1 MFSKKTKILFN
12 KTRSLFTMIRLLL
25 QSKIVN
31 HLSSIRLIPS
41 LLQSKTVNHQSSI
54 KYPLFF
60 LFFSVC
66 GFAQQISSSIDSSQ
80 IKIGSQFNLTIKASV
95 NAKDKVVFP
104 NAQNFG
110 ALEVLESY
118 PIDTVKNNSQYELIK
133 KYGLTQFDSGR
144 YLIPKLVVKI
154 NQKDFQT
161 DSLSILVNNVK
172 VDTTKQ
178 QMYDIKN
185 IIATEEE
192 PSSEW
197 WKLLVLLALIVASG
211 FGSYFIIKKLQN
223 GKVKEEEFF
232 ASPIEKAIAYL
243 QNLDKK
249 QLVQKGD
256 IKEYYSEMT
265 DIARTY
271 IEESVHIPAMESTSS
286 ELMDSL
292 KKAISNKKMFVGRE
306 ELDKFRLVLENS
318 DLVKFAKSKPLQFEI
333 EKDKSII
340 DKFILIVDKALP
352 RKEAEAETLFAE
364 EVRRKELKK
373 QKFMRTAISVG
384 IASVLFVISLGIF
397 AYTFG
402 LDYLKEH
409 HIGYTTEELLEK
421 EWITSEYG
429 EPAIVI
435 ETPKVLKR
443 NNDEKIQN
451 NLPENVK
458 STNRFIYGS
467 IIDDFSI
474 VLVTTAFKDTT
485 KLDLEIALEID
496 LKELERFGA
505 KNIITKLA
513 DFENVKGLSGKKS
526 YGTFN
531 AFNDIRKEDQ
541 KMSYEILVFAQPGG
555 AQEFFLIY
563 KEDDE
568 HAKKIMEKIQNS
580 IELRKAKQ

>member
-1 MFSKKTKILFN
+1 MKKTIYFYIALLFGFLGSAQKI
-12 KTRSLFTMIRLLL
+12 TT
-25 QSKIVN
+25 
-31 HLSSIRLIPS
+31 
-41 LLQSKTVNHQSSI
+41 
-54 KYPLFF
+54 
-60 LFFSVC
+60 
-66 GFAQQISSSIDSSQ
+66 AIDSSQ

-104 NAQNFG
+104 NAKNFG

-144 YLIPKLVVKI
+144 YLIPKLVIKI
-154 NQKDFQT
+154 NNTAFQT
-161 DSLSILVNNVK
+161 DSLSIVINNVK

-185 IIATEEE
+185 IIATEEK
-192 PSSEW
+192 PMSEW
-197 WKLLVLLALIVASG
+197 WKLLVLLALIIASG

-256 IKEYYSEMT
+256 VKEYYSEMT

-271 IEESVHIPAMESTSS
+271 IEESVHVPAMESTSS
-286 ELMDSL
+286 ELMDAL
-292 KKAISNKKMFVGRE
+292 KKAISEKKMFVNRE
-306 ELDKFRLVLENS
+306 ELDKFRQVLENS

-333 EKDKSII
+333 EKDKSIV
-340 DKFILIVDKALP
+340 DKFLLIVDKALP
-352 RKEAEAETLFAE
+352 RTEEQAEALFAE

-384 IASVLFVISLGIF
+384 IAVVLFVISVGIF

-458 STNRFIYGS
+458 STNRFMYGS

-474 VLVTTAFKDTT
+474 ILVTTAFKDTT
-485 KLDLEIALEID
+485 KLDLEVALETD

-505 KNIITKLA
+505 KNIIVKTA

-526 YGTFN
+526 YGSFT
-531 AFNDIRKEDQ
+531 AFNDITKEDQ

-568 HAKKIMEKIQNS
+568 HAKQIMEKIQNS
-580 IELRKAKQ
+580 IELRKAKK

>member
-1 MFSKKTKILFN
+1 MKKTIYFYIALLFGFLGSAQKI
-12 KTRSLFTMIRLLL
+12 TT
-25 QSKIVN
+25 
-31 HLSSIRLIPS
+31 
-41 LLQSKTVNHQSSI
+41 
-54 KYPLFF
+54 
-60 LFFSVC
+60 
-66 GFAQQISSSIDSSQ
+66 AIDSSQ
-80 IKIGSQFNLTIKASV
+80 IKIGSQFNLTLKASV

-104 NAQNFG
+104 NAKNFG

-144 YLIPKLVVKI
+144 YLIPKLIVKI
-154 NQKDFQT
+154 NQKEFQT
-161 DSLSILVNNVK
+161 DSLSIVVNNVK

-178 QMYDIKN
+178 QMYDIKD

-197 WKLLVLLALIVASG
+197 WKLLVLLALIIASG
-211 FGSYFIIKKLQN
+211 FASYFIIKKLQK

-256 IKEYYSEMT
+256 VKEYYSEMT

-271 IEESVHIPAMESTSS
+271 IEESIHIPAMESTSS
-286 ELMDSL
+286 ELMNSL
-292 KKAISNKKMFVGRE
+292 KKAISDKKMFVSRE
-306 ELDKFRLVLENS
+306 ELDKFRQVLENS

-333 EKDKSII
+333 EKDKSIV
-340 DKFILIVDKALP
+340 DKFLLIVDKALP
-352 RKEAEAETLFAE
+352 RTEEQAEALFAE

-384 IASVLFVISLGIF
+384 IAVVLFVISVGIF

-458 STNRFIYGS
+458 STNRFMYGS

-485 KLDLEIALEID
+485 KIDLEVALEND

-505 KNIITKLA
+505 KNIIVKTA

-526 YGTFN
+526 YGSFT
-531 AFNDIRKEDQ
+531 AFNDITKEDQ

-568 HAKKIMEKIQNS
+568 HAKQIMEKIQNS
-580 IELRKAKQ
+580 IELRKAKK

>member
-1 MFSKKTKILFN
+1 MKKTIYFYIALLFGFLGSAQKI
-12 KTRSLFTMIRLLL
+12 TT
-25 QSKIVN
+25 
-31 HLSSIRLIPS
+31 
-41 LLQSKTVNHQSSI
+41 
-54 KYPLFF
+54 
-60 LFFSVC
+60 
-66 GFAQQISSSIDSSQ
+66 AIDSSQ

-104 NAQNFG
+104 NAKNFG

-144 YLIPKLVVKI
+144 YLIPKLMVKI

-161 DSLSILVNNVK
+161 DSLSIVVKNVK

-197 WKLLVLLALIVASG
+197 WKLLVLLALIIASG

-256 IKEYYSEMT
+256 VKEYYSEMT

-271 IEESVHIPAMESTSS
+271 IEESVHVPAMESTSS
-286 ELMDSL
+286 ELMDAL
-292 KKAISNKKMFVGRE
+292 KKAISEKKMFVNRE
-306 ELDKFRLVLENS
+306 ELDKFRQVLENA

-333 EKDKSII
+333 EKDKSIV
-340 DKFILIVDKALP
+340 DKFLLIVDKALP
-352 RKEAEAETLFAE
+352 RTEEQSEALFAE

-384 IASVLFVISLGIF
+384 IAVVLFVISVGIF

-458 STNRFIYGS
+458 STNRFMYGS

-474 VLVTTAFKDTT
+474 ILVTTAFKDTT
-485 KLDLEIALEID
+485 KLDLEVALETD

-505 KNIITKLA
+505 KNIIVKTA

-526 YGTFN
+526 YGSFT
-531 AFNDIRKEDQ
+531 AFNEITKEDQ

-568 HAKKIMEKIQNS
+568 HAKQIMEKIQNS
-580 IELRKAKQ
+580 IELRKAKK

>member
-1 MFSKKTKILFN
+1 MKKKIYLYIIMLFGFFGFSQKVT
-12 KTRSLFTMIRLLL
+12 T
-25 QSKIVN
+25 
-31 HLSSIRLIPS
+31 
-41 LLQSKTVNHQSSI
+41 
-54 KYPLFF
+54 
-60 LFFSVC
+60 
-66 GFAQQISSSIDSSQ
+66 SIDSSQ
-80 IKIGSQFNLTIKASV
+80 IKIGSQFNLTLKASV
-95 NAKDKVVFP
+95 NDKDKVVFP
-104 NAQNFG
+104 NAKNFG

-118 PIDTVKNNSQYELIK
+118 PIDTIKNNSQYELIK

-144 YLIPKLVVKI
+144 YLIPKLIVKI

-161 DSLSILVNNVK
+161 DSLSIVVNNVK

-178 QMYDIKN
+178 QMYDIKD

-197 WKLLVLLALIVASG
+197 WKLLVLLALIIASG
-211 FGSYFIIKKLQN
+211 FGSYFIIKRLQK

-292 KKAISNKKMFVGRE
+292 KKAISEKKMFVNRE
-306 ELDKFRLVLENS
+306 ELDKFRQVLENS

-333 EKDKSII
+333 EKDKSIV
-340 DKFILIVDKALP
+340 DKFLLIVDKALP
-352 RKEAEAETLFAE
+352 RTEEQAEALFAE

-384 IASVLFVISLGIF
+384 IAVVLFVISLGIF

-458 STNRFIYGS
+458 STNRFMYGS

-485 KLDLEIALEID
+485 KIDLEVALEND

-505 KNIITKLA
+505 KNIIVKTA

-526 YGTFN
+526 YGSFTTFN
-531 AFNDIRKEDQ
+531 EITKEDQ
-541 KMSYEILVFAQPGG
+541 KMSYEIVVFAQAGG

-568 HAKKIMEKIQNS
+568 HAKQIMEKIQNS

>member
-1 MFSKKTKILFN
+1 MKKKIYLYIIMLFGFFGFSQKVT
-12 KTRSLFTMIRLLL
+12 T
-25 QSKIVN
+25 
-31 HLSSIRLIPS
+31 
-41 LLQSKTVNHQSSI
+41 
-54 KYPLFF
+54 
-60 LFFSVC
+60 
-66 GFAQQISSSIDSSQ
+66 SIDSSQ
-80 IKIGSQFNLTIKASV
+80 IKIGSQFNLTLKASV

-104 NAQNFG
+104 NAKNFG

-118 PIDTVKNNSQYELIK
+118 PIDTIKNNSQYELIK

-144 YLIPKLVVKI
+144 YLIPKLIVKI

-161 DSLSILVNNVK
+161 DSLSIVVNNVK

-178 QMYDIKN
+178 QMYDIKD

-197 WKLLVLLALIVASG
+197 WKLLVLLALIIASG
-211 FGSYFIIKKLQN
+211 FGSYFIIKRLQK

-256 IKEYYSEMT
+256 VKEYYSEMT

-292 KKAISNKKMFVGRE
+292 KKAISEKKMFVNRE
-306 ELDKFRLVLENS
+306 ELDKFRQVLENS

-333 EKDKSII
+333 EKDKSIV
-340 DKFILIVDKALP
+340 DKFLLIVDKALP
-352 RKEAEAETLFAE
+352 RTEEQAEALFAE

-384 IASVLFVISLGIF
+384 IAVVLFVISVGIF

-409 HIGYTTEELLEK
+409 HIGYTTEKLLEK

-458 STNRFIYGS
+458 STNRFMYGS

-485 KLDLEIALEID
+485 KIDLEVALESD

-505 KNIITKLA
+505 KNIIVKAA

-526 YGTFN
+526 YGSFTTFN
-531 AFNDIRKEDQ
+531 EITKEDQ
-541 KMSYEILVFAQPGG
+541 KMSYEIVVFAQAGG

-568 HAKKIMEKIQNS
+568 HAKQIMEKIQNS

>member
-1 MFSKKTKILFN
+1 MKKTIYFYIALLFGFLGSAQKI
-12 KTRSLFTMIRLLL
+12 TT
-25 QSKIVN
+25 
-31 HLSSIRLIPS
+31 
-41 LLQSKTVNHQSSI
+41 
-54 KYPLFF
+54 
-60 LFFSVC
+60 
-66 GFAQQISSSIDSSQ
+66 AIDSSQ

-104 NAQNFG
+104 NAKNFG

-154 NQKDFQT
+154 NQKNFQT
-161 DSLSILVNNVK
+161 DSLSIVVNNVK

-197 WKLLVLLALIVASG
+197 WKLLVLLALIIASG

-256 IKEYYSEMT
+256 VKEYYSEMT

-271 IEESVHIPAMESTSS
+271 IEESVRVPAMESTSS
-286 ELMDSL
+286 ELMDAL
-292 KKAISNKKMFVGRE
+292 KKAISEKKMFVNRE
-306 ELDKFRLVLENS
+306 ELDKFRQVLENA

-333 EKDKSII
+333 EKDKSIV

-352 RKEAEAETLFAE
+352 RTEEQAEALFAE

-384 IASVLFVISLGIF
+384 IAVVLFVISVGIF

-458 STNRFIYGS
+458 STNRFMYGS

-474 VLVTTAFKDTT
+474 ILVTTAFKDTT
-485 KLDLEIALEID
+485 KLDLEAALETD

-505 KNIITKLA
+505 KNIIVKTA

-526 YGTFN
+526 YGSFT
-531 AFNDIRKEDQ
+531 AFNDITKEDQ

-568 HAKKIMEKIQNS
+568 HAKQIMEKIQNS
-580 IELRKAKQ
+580 IELRKAKK

>member
-1 MFSKKTKILFN
+1 MKKTIYFYIALLFGFLGSAQKI
-12 KTRSLFTMIRLLL
+12 TT
-25 QSKIVN
+25 
-31 HLSSIRLIPS
+31 
-41 LLQSKTVNHQSSI
+41 
-54 KYPLFF
+54 
-60 LFFSVC
+60 
-66 GFAQQISSSIDSSQ
+66 AIDSSQ

-104 NAQNFG
+104 NAKNFG

-154 NQKDFQT
+154 NQKNFQT
-161 DSLSILVNNVK
+161 DSLFIVVNNVK
-172 VDTTKQ
+172 VDTSKQ

-256 IKEYYSEMT
+256 VKEYYSEMT

-271 IEESVHIPAMESTSS
+271 IEESVHVPAMESTSS
-286 ELMDSL
+286 ELMDAL
-292 KKAISNKKMFVGRE
+292 KKAISEKKMFVNRE
-306 ELDKFRLVLENS
+306 ELDKFRQVLENA

-333 EKDKSII
+333 EKDKSIV
-340 DKFILIVDKALP
+340 DKFILFVDKALP
-352 RKEAEAETLFAE
+352 RTEEQAEALFAE

-384 IASVLFVISLGIF
+384 IAVVLFVISVGIF

-458 STNRFIYGS
+458 SANRFMYGS

-474 VLVTTAFKDTT
+474 ILVTTAFKDTT
-485 KLDLEIALEID
+485 KLDLEVALETD

-505 KNIITKLA
+505 KNIIVKTA

-526 YGTFN
+526 YGSFT
-531 AFNDIRKEDQ
+531 AFNDITKEDQ

-568 HAKKIMEKIQNS
+568 HAKQIMEKIQNS
-580 IELRKAKQ
+580 IELRKAKK

>member
-1 MFSKKTKILFN
+1 MKKKIYLYIIMLFGFFGFSQKVT
-12 KTRSLFTMIRLLL
+12 T
-25 QSKIVN
+25 
-31 HLSSIRLIPS
+31 
-41 LLQSKTVNHQSSI
+41 
-54 KYPLFF
+54 
-60 LFFSVC
+60 
-66 GFAQQISSSIDSSQ
+66 SIDSSQ
-80 IKIGSQFNLTIKASV
+80 IKIGSQFNLTLKASV

-104 NAQNFG
+104 NAKNFG

-118 PIDTVKNNSQYELIK
+118 PIDTIKNNSQYELIK
-133 KYGLTQFDSGR
+133 KYGLTQFDSGK
-144 YLIPKLVVKI
+144 YLIPKLIVKI

-161 DSLSILVNNVK
+161 DSLSIVVNNVK

-178 QMYDIKN
+178 QMYDIKD

-192 PSSEW
+192 PRSEW
-197 WKLLVLLALIVASG
+197 WKLLVLLALIIASG
-211 FGSYFIIKKLQN
+211 FGSYFIIKRLQK

-256 IKEYYSEMT
+256 VKEYYSEMT

-271 IEESVHIPAMESTSS
+271 IEESVHIQAMESTSS

-292 KKAISNKKMFVGRE
+292 KKAISEKKMFVNRE
-306 ELDKFRLVLENS
+306 ELDKFRQVLENS

-333 EKDKSII
+333 EKDKSIV
-340 DKFILIVDKALP
+340 DKFLLIVDKALP
-352 RKEAEAETLFAE
+352 RTEEQAEALFAE

-384 IASVLFVISLGIF
+384 IAVVLFVISLGIF

-458 STNRFIYGS
+458 STNRFMYGS

-485 KLDLEIALEID
+485 KIDLEVALEND

-505 KNIITKLA
+505 KNIIVKTA

-526 YGTFN
+526 YGSFTTFN
-531 AFNDIRKEDQ
+531 EITKEDQ
-541 KMSYEILVFAQPGG
+541 KMSYEIVVFAQAGG

-568 HAKKIMEKIQNS
+568 HAKQIMEKIQNS

>member
-1 MFSKKTKILFN
+1 MKKKIYLYIIMLFGFFGFSQKVT
-12 KTRSLFTMIRLLL
+12 T
-25 QSKIVN
+25 
-31 HLSSIRLIPS
+31 
-41 LLQSKTVNHQSSI
+41 
-54 KYPLFF
+54 
-60 LFFSVC
+60 
-66 GFAQQISSSIDSSQ
+66 SIDSSQ
-80 IKIGSQFNLTIKASV
+80 IKIGSQFNLTLKASV

-104 NAQNFG
+104 NAKNFG

-118 PIDTVKNNSQYELIK
+118 QIDTIKNNSQYELIHK
-133 KYGLTQFDSGR
+133 SGLTQFDSGR
-144 YLIPKLVVKI
+144 YLIPKLIVKI

-161 DSLSILVNNVK
+161 DSLSIVVNNVK

-178 QMYDIKN
+178 QMYDIKD

-197 WKLLVLLALIVASG
+197 WKLLVLLALIIASG
-211 FGSYFIIKKLQN
+211 FGSYFIIKRLQK

-256 IKEYYSEMT
+256 VKEYYSEMT

-292 KKAISNKKMFVGRE
+292 KKAISEKKMFVNRE
-306 ELDKFRLVLENS
+306 ELDKFRQVLENS

-333 EKDKSII
+333 EKDKSIV
-340 DKFILIVDKALP
+340 DKFLLIVDKALP
-352 RKEAEAETLFAE
+352 RTEEQAEALFAE

-384 IASVLFVISLGIF
+384 IAVVLFVISLGIF

-458 STNRFIYGS
+458 STNRFMYGS

-485 KLDLEIALEID
+485 KIDLEVALEND

-505 KNIITKLA
+505 KNIIVKTA

-526 YGTFN
+526 YGSFTTFN
-531 AFNDIRKEDQ
+531 EITKEDQ
-541 KMSYEILVFAQPGG
+541 KMSYEIVVFAQAGG

-568 HAKKIMEKIQNS
+568 HAKQIMEKIQNS

>member
-1 MFSKKTKILFN
+1 MKKTIYFYIALLFGFLGSAQKI
-12 KTRSLFTMIRLLL
+12 TT
-25 QSKIVN
+25 
-31 HLSSIRLIPS
+31 
-41 LLQSKTVNHQSSI
+41 
-54 KYPLFF
+54 
-60 LFFSVC
+60 
-66 GFAQQISSSIDSSQ
+66 AIDSSQ

-95 NAKDKVVFP
+95 NVKDKVVFP
-104 NAQNFG
+104 NAKNFG

-118 PIDTVKNNSQYELIK
+118 PIDTIKNNSQYELIK
-133 KYGLTQFDSGR
+133 KYGLTQFDSGK
-144 YLIPKLVVKI
+144 YLIPRLIVKI

-161 DSLSILVNNVK
+161 DSLSIVVNNVK

-178 QMYDIKN
+178 QMYDIKD

-197 WKLLVLLALIVASG
+197 WKLLILLVLIIASG
-211 FGSYFIIKKLQN
+211 FGSYFIIKKLQK

-249 QLVQKGD
+249 QLIQKGD

-271 IEESVHIPAMESTSS
+271 IEESVDIPAMESTSR
-286 ELMDSL
+286 ELMEAL
-292 KKAISNKKMFVGRE
+292 KKAISSKKMFVNRE
-306 ELDKFRLVLENS
+306 ELDKFNQVLENS

-333 EKDKSII
+333 EKDKSTI
-340 DKFILIVDKALP
+340 DKFLLIIDKALP

-364 EVRRKELKK
+364 EVRKKEIKK
-373 QKFMRTAISVG
+373 QKFIRTSISIG
-384 IASVLFVISLGIF
+384 IATLLFLVSLGIF
-397 AYTFG
+397 MYSFG

-409 HIGYTTEELLEK
+409 HLGYSTEELLEK
-421 EWITSEYG
+421 EWFVSEYG

-435 ETPKVLKR
+435 ETPKILKR

-451 NLPENVK
+451 NLPDNIK
-458 STNRFIYGS
+458 STNKFVFGNIT
-467 IIDDFSI
+467 DDFSVI
-474 VLVTTAFKDTT
+474 LITTAFKDTT
-485 KLDLEIALEID
+485 KVDVEIALD
-496 LKELERFGA
+496 NNLKELERLGA
-505 KNIITKLA
+505 KNIILKTA

-526 YGTFN
+526 YGTFTALHPESN
-531 AFNDIRKEDQ
+531 ENL
-541 KMSYEILVFAQPGG
+541 KMSYEIVVLAQPGG

-568 HAKKIMEKIQNS
+568 YAKKIMEKMQNS

>member
-1 MFSKKTKILFN
+1 MKKIIYFYIALLFGFLGSAQKI
-12 KTRSLFTMIRLLL
+12 TT
-25 QSKIVN
+25 
-31 HLSSIRLIPS
+31 
-41 LLQSKTVNHQSSI
+41 
-54 KYPLFF
+54 
-60 LFFSVC
+60 
-66 GFAQQISSSIDSSQ
+66 AIDSSQ

-104 NAQNFG
+104 NAKNFG

-154 NQKDFQT
+154 NQKNFQT
-161 DSLSILVNNVK
+161 DSLSIVVNNVK

-197 WKLLVLLALIVASG
+197 WKLLVLLALIIASG

-256 IKEYYSEMT
+256 VKEYYSEMT

-271 IEESVHIPAMESTSS
+271 IEESVHVPAMESTSS
-286 ELMDSL
+286 ELMDAL
-292 KKAISNKKMFVGRE
+292 KKAISEKKMFVNRE
-306 ELDKFRLVLENS
+306 ELDKFRQVLENA

-333 EKDKSII
+333 EKDKSIV
-340 DKFILIVDKALP
+340 DKFLLIVDKALP
-352 RKEAEAETLFAE
+352 RTEEQSEALFAE

-384 IASVLFVISLGIF
+384 IAVVLFVISVGIF

-458 STNRFIYGS
+458 SANRFMYGS

-474 VLVTTAFKDTT
+474 ILVTTAFKDTT
-485 KLDLEIALEID
+485 KLDLEVALETD

-505 KNIITKLA
+505 KNIIVKTA

-526 YGTFN
+526 YGSFT
-531 AFNDIRKEDQ
+531 AFNDITKEDQ

-568 HAKKIMEKIQNS
+568 HAKQIMEKIQNS
-580 IELRKAKQ
+580 IELRKAKK

>member
-1 MFSKKTKILFN
+1 MKKTIYFYIALLFGFLGSAQKI
-12 KTRSLFTMIRLLL
+12 TT
-25 QSKIVN
+25 
-31 HLSSIRLIPS
+31 
-41 LLQSKTVNHQSSI
+41 
-54 KYPLFF
+54 
-60 LFFSVC
+60 
-66 GFAQQISSSIDSSQ
+66 AIDSSQ
-80 IKIGSQFNLTIKASV
+80 IKIGSQFHLTIKASV

-104 NAQNFG
+104 NAKNFG

-154 NQKDFQT
+154 NQKNFQT
-161 DSLSILVNNVK
+161 DSLSIVVNNVK

-197 WKLLVLLALIVASG
+197 WKLLVLLALIIASG

-256 IKEYYSEMT
+256 VKEYYSEMT

-271 IEESVHIPAMESTSS
+271 IEESVHVPAMESTSS
-286 ELMDSL
+286 ELMDAL
-292 KKAISNKKMFVGRE
+292 KKAISEKKMFVNRE
-306 ELDKFRLVLENS
+306 ELDKFRQVLENS

-333 EKDKSII
+333 EKDKSIV

-352 RKEAEAETLFAE
+352 RTEEQAEALFAE

-384 IASVLFVISLGIF
+384 IAVVLFVISVGIF

-409 HIGYTTEELLEK
+409 HIGYTTVELLEK

-458 STNRFIYGS
+458 SANRFMYGS

-474 VLVTTAFKDTT
+474 ILVTTAFKDTT
-485 KLDLEIALEID
+485 KLDLEVALETD

-505 KNIITKLA
+505 KNIIVKTA

-526 YGTFN
+526 YGSFT
-531 AFNDIRKEDQ
+531 AFNDITKEDQ

-568 HAKKIMEKIQNS
+568 HAKQIMEKIQNS
-580 IELRKAKQ
+580 IELRKAKK

>member
-1 MFSKKTKILFN
+1 MKKTIYFYIALLFGFLGSAQKI
-12 KTRSLFTMIRLLL
+12 TT
-25 QSKIVN
+25 
-31 HLSSIRLIPS
+31 
-41 LLQSKTVNHQSSI
+41 
-54 KYPLFF
+54 
-60 LFFSVC
+60 
-66 GFAQQISSSIDSSQ
+66 AIDSSQ

-104 NAQNFG
+104 NAKNFG

-154 NQKDFQT
+154 NQKNFQT
-161 DSLSILVNNVK
+161 DSLSIVVNNVK

-197 WKLLVLLALIVASG
+197 WKLLVLLALIIASG

-256 IKEYYSEMT
+256 VKEYYSEMT

-271 IEESVHIPAMESTSS
+271 IEESVHVPAMESTSS
-286 ELMDSL
+286 ELMDAL
-292 KKAISNKKMFVGRE
+292 KKAISEKKMFVNRE
-306 ELDKFRLVLENS
+306 ELDKFRQVLENA

-333 EKDKSII
+333 EKDKSIV
-340 DKFILIVDKALP
+340 DKFLLIVDKALP
-352 RKEAEAETLFAE
+352 RTEEQAEALFAE

-384 IASVLFVISLGIF
+384 IAVVLFVISVGIF

-458 STNRFIYGS
+458 STNRFMYGS

-474 VLVTTAFKDTT
+474 ILVTTAFKDTT
-485 KLDLEIALEID
+485 KLDLEVALETD

-505 KNIITKLA
+505 KNIIVKTA

-526 YGTFN
+526 YGSFT
-531 AFNDIRKEDQ
+531 AFNEITKEDQ

-568 HAKKIMEKIQNS
+568 HAKQIMEKIQNS
-580 IELRKAKQ
+580 IELRKAKK